1 MKTKAAVL
9 WETGQDWIIED
20 VELDAPKAHEV
31 TVELAATGLCHSD
44 DHARTGDMP
53 VALPIVG
60 GHEGA
65 GVVVDVGPEVESVA
79 VGDHVVLSFMPACG
93 RCKWCAI
100 GRSNLCD
107 LGAHLMQGKMIS
119 DGGYR
124 IHCRGRDIG
133 GMSLLGTFSPYAT
146 VHEASAV
153 RIDPW
158 IPLDKA
164 ALVGCGVTTGY
175 GTAVYIAQVQPG
187 DTVVVVGVGG
197 IGAAAIQG
205 ARISGAQH
213 IVAVDP
219 VAYKHKMAMKLGATH
234 VAESMDEAVALVN
247 DLTWGQMADA
257 AILTVGVAHGSMLG
271 PLLALVSKGGRAVVT
286 AVSNFMDTDIT
297 FPLMEFTLFEK
308 ELRGTVFGGA
318 NARAD
323 IPKILRMYESGQI
336 LLDEMIT
343 QTYSLEDVNKG
354 YEDMRAGNN
363 IRGVILHE
371 R

>member
-9 WETGQDWIIED
+9 WELGEEWSIED

-53 VALPIVG
+53 ISLPIVG

-65 GVVVDVGPEVESVA
+65 GVVVEVGPEVEDLK

-93 RCKWCAI
+93 KCKWCAI

-107 LGAHLMQGKMIS
+107 LGALLMQGKMIS

-124 IHCRGRDIG
+124 IHAKGQNIG

-146 VHEASAV
+146 VHEASA
-153 RIDPW
+153 IKIHPW

-175 GTAVYIAQVQPG
+175 GTSVYIAKVKPG
-187 DTVVVVGVGG
+187 ETVVVVGVGG

-205 ARISGAQH
+205 ARIAGAQH
-213 IVAVDP
+213 IVAIDP
-219 VAYKHKMAMKLGATH
+219 VAYKRDMALKLGATH
-234 VAESMDEAVALVN
+234 TAESMEEAIGLVT

-257 AILTVGVAHGSMLG
+257 TILTVGVARGSMIG
-271 PLLALVSKGGRAVVT
+271 PLLQLTSKGGRGVVT
-286 AVSNFMDTDIT
+286 AVAPFIEVDNE
-297 FPLMEFTLFEK
+297 FPLMEFTLYEK

-323 IPKILRMYESGQI
+323 IPKILSMYESGQI

-343 QTYSLEDVNKG
+343 QTYKLEEVNKG
-354 YEDMRAGNN
+354 YDDMRAGNN
-363 IRGVILHE
+363 VRGVILHE
-371 R
+371 H